1 MHYHNNHGLVIS
13 MPSTTPEST
22 HEGLISAI
30 ITTIKFGM
38 QSDHPIPPSV
48 KQGNVSLLNLLENL
62 MPDETQ
68 LKSIHQKEIN

>member
-1 MHYHNNHGLVIS
+1 MYYHNQEGLVIS
-13 MPSTTPEST
+13 LPSNSPEST
-22 HEGLISAI
+22 HEGLITAI

-48 KQGNVSLLNLLENL
+48 KQCNVKLLNLLENL

-68 LKSIHQKEIN
+68 LKSIHQKNN